1 MVRRPLIVGTRG
13 SQLALRQAGIVAG
26 RLREAGWPA
35 ELKVIATEGDRNQQ
49 LSLRGTAGAGLFVR
63 DIERALLD
71 GAIDLAV
78 HSLKDLPIEMAPS
91 LRLAAVLT
99 REDPREALLL
109 GPSGAL
115 PGLPQ
120 AARIGTSSLR
130 RLAQLR
136 LLFPDACFPEIR
148 GNIDTRIRKLSEG
161 LYDGIVLAVAG
172 LKRLNLDTRIE
183 RIFTLEE
190 CLPAPGQG
198 VIGVQVREEPDEPE
212 IGDCLNDP
220 ATAGAVRAE
229 RAFLQQLG
237 GGCRLPVGAL
247 AEIRAG
253 KLILRGMVADSRG
266 ASILKRETDGP
277 VTKPEALGR
286 DLADW
291 FIGKGIVDWT

>member
-1 MVRRPLIVGTRG
+1 LKRPLIVGTRG
-13 SQLALRQAGIVAG
+13 SKLALRQAGIVAG

-35 ELKVIATEGDRNQQ
+35 ELKVIATEGDQNQQ
-49 LSLRGTAGAGLFVR
+49 LSLRGAAGAGLFVR
-63 DIERALLD
+63 EIERALLD
-71 GAIDLAV
+71 GNIDLAV
-78 HSLKDLPIEMAPS
+78 HSLKDLPIETAPG
-91 LRLAAVLT
+91 LRLAAFLT

-109 GPSGAL
+109 GPAGAL
-115 PGLPQ
+115 SDLGR

-130 RLAQLR
+130 RVVQLR
-136 LLFPDACFPEIR
+136 QLFPDACFQDIR

-161 LYDGIVLAVAG
+161 LYDGIILAVAG
-172 LKRLNLDTRIE
+172 LNRLNLDAEIN
-183 RIFTLEE
+183 RIFTPEQ

-198 VIGVQVREEPDEPE
+198 VITVQVRAEFAEPE
-212 IGDCLNDP
+212 IYDCLNDP

-266 ASILKRETDGP
+266 ATVLKRETAGP
-277 VTKPEALGR
+277 LTEPETLGR
-286 DLADW
+286 ALADW